1 MFTTILS
8 VIIGILTIIEYTLP
22 LRETKPNIGN
32 AFGAAVGVFV
42 VLDGILYNKINHT
55 AATVINAMFL
65 IGIIVFTAVM
75 IYVVG
80 GTKMTAK
87 NESTLIVLGCR
98 VKWDRP
104 SLALV
109 ERCRAAA
116 KYMKKN
122 KSAVAILSGGQGAD
136 ENISEAQCMYDL
148 MQSFGIDK
156 SRLFIENKS
165 TSTDENIKFCKKTI
179 EKNGLSDN
187 IAVATS
193 EYHIRRALMICRRH
207 GLNAKAVPS
216 KTVDYTKPPFYAREV
231 FGVLSMWLKIK

>member
-1 MFTTILS
+1 MAITILS
-8 VIIGILTIIEYTLP
+8 AIIGVLTIIEYNLP
-22 LRETKPNIGN
+22 LREMKPNIGN
-32 AFGAAVGVFV
+32 AFGAAVGIFV
-42 VLDGILYNKINHT
+42 ILDGLLFGRINAT
-55 AATVINAMFL
+55 AAIVINAMFL
-65 IGIIVFTAVM
+65 IGIITFTAVM

-98 VKWDRP
+98 VKWDKP

-122 KSAVAILSGGQGAD
+122 ENAVAILSGGQGAD
-136 ENISEAQCMYDL
+136 ENISEAECMYDL

-156 SRLFIENKS
+156 NRLYIENKS
-165 TSTDENIKFCKKTI
+165 TSTDENIEFCKKII
-179 EKNGLSDN
+179 EENGLSNN
-187 IAVATS
+187 IAIATS
-193 EYHIRRALMICRRH
+193 EYHIRRALMICKRH

-231 FGVLSMWLKIK
+231 FGVLAMWLKIK